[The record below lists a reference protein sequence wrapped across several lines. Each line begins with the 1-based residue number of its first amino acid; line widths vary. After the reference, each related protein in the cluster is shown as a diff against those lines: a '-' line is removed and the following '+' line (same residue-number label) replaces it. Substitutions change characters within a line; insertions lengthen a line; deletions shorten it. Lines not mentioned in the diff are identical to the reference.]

1 MYWNHNVIVKIITI
15 SLVITRLCKYLLIN
29 SGKSII
35 KRNIVDDTFCTLFS
49 LITSSLSLSVSVHF
63 FFSPPF
69 PSRYVLWTEWH
80 AYVISIMMMIGF
92 SWSDLKLECFR
103 SRING
108 YAYITSKI
116 PLIRCV
122 LFAQK
127 MNIIWSIW
135 KIKQSLRFW
144 LHPKINRALWIAT
157 RDWRF

>member
-29 SGKSII
+29 SGKSIT

-108 YAYITSKI
+108 YAYIVLQVKFRSFGVFCLHKKWTSFGRYGKSSNH
-116 PLIRCV
+116 
-122 LFAQK
+122 FASDFIQ
-127 MNIIWSIW
+127 
-135 KIKQSLRFW
+135 R
-144 LHPKINRALWIAT
+144 
-157 RDWRF
+157 